1 MSLASNTRW
10 IALSQ
15 ISRIASQLISLTV
28 LTRLLSPDVYGLMAM
43 ALVITNL
50 AYLFKDMGTGS
61 AIIQTKL
68 IDQKLINSVYWM
80 NIGIGVF
87 LFITIYIIAS
97 PVADFYHQ
105 PELNNI
111 LHWLAFIFPVTSFSI
126 THQALLERES
136 KFSIVAMAEVIGV
149 CFGLTIAIIS
159 AYHGYGVMSL
169 VFQMCISTIIT
180 SVIVVILSKTKIG
193 LEFDKSALSGIIK
206 FSSNL
211 SIFNILL
218 YITRNADSIVI
229 GRLLGSIQL
238 GIYSMGYRLM
248 LFPVQNMT
256 WVASRALYPVISRH
270 QDDLKKVCEFYLKTL
285 GTVSFI
291 TAPIMVGLFV
301 LKEPFISVLF
311 GHKWAAIPS
320 ILAWLAPVGYIQSI
334 VSTMGSVFLA
344 LGFARLMAKIGLIS
358 TIVHLIAFVC
368 GGLYNIQTV
377 AQFYLIAN
385 IINLIVNVYFCARCM
400 KVSIMILFNS
410 VYKSMLNSFIMGVA
424 CYFINYEI
432 NQLYQNA
439 MSEALIISII
449 ISAIVYALLSYF
461 IDRKQLILTL
471 SFFKK

>member
-80 NIGIGVF
+80 NICIGTF
-87 LFITIYIIAS
+87 LFLVIYIIAS
-97 PVADFYHQ
+97 PVANFYHQ
-105 PELNNI
+105 QELQNI
-111 LHWLAFIFPVTSFSI
+111 LHWLAFIFPMTSFSI

-149 CFGLTIAIIS
+149 SSGLVVAIVS

-169 VFQMCISTIIT
+169 VYQMCISTIIT
-180 SVIVVILSKTKIG
+180 STIIIVFSKTKISC
-193 LEFDKSALSGIIK
+193 EFEKSALSGIIK

-211 SIFNILL
+211 SVFNILL

-229 GRLLGSIQL
+229 GRLLGAVQL

-270 QDDLKKVCEFYLKTL
+270 QDDLKKVCEFYLRTL

-311 GHKWAAIPS
+311 GHKWDAIPS
-320 ILAWLAPVGYIQSI
+320 ILAWLAPVGYMQS
-334 VSTMGSVFLA
+334 VASTMGSVFLA
-344 LGFARLMAKIGLIS
+344 LGFAKLMAKIGFIS
-358 TIVHLIAFVC
+358 TLVHLAAFIC
-368 GGLYNIQTV
+368 GGLVSIQTV

-385 IINLIVNVYFCARCM
+385 VINLFLNLYFCAKCL
-400 KVSIMILFNS
+400 KVSISVLVSAIYKSVINSFLMGIICYVFNS
-410 VYKSMLNSFIMGVA
+410 
-424 CYFINYEI
+424 EI
-432 NQLYQNA
+432 SKIYPNA
-439 MSEALIISII
+439 MPVALIASII
-449 ISAIVYALLSYF
+449 VSIITYGLLSYF
-461 IDRKQLILTL
+461 IDRKQLLLAL

>member
-1 MSLASNTRW
+1 VSLASNTRW

-159 AYHGYGVMSL
+159 AYHG
-169 VFQMCISTIIT
+169 
-180 SVIVVILSKTKIG
+180 
-193 LEFDKSALSGIIK
+193 
-206 FSSNL
+206 
-211 SIFNILL
+211 
-218 YITRNADSIVI
+218 
-229 GRLLGSIQL
+229 
-238 GIYSMGYRLM
+238 
-248 LFPVQNMT
+248 
-256 WVASRALYPVISRH
+256 
-270 QDDLKKVCEFYLKTL
+270 
-285 GTVSFI
+285 
-291 TAPIMVGLFV
+291 
-301 LKEPFISVLF
+301 
-311 GHKWAAIPS
+311 
-320 ILAWLAPVGYIQSI
+320 
-334 VSTMGSVFLA
+334 
-344 LGFARLMAKIGLIS
+344 
-358 TIVHLIAFVC
+358 
-368 GGLYNIQTV
+368 
-377 AQFYLIAN
+377 
-385 IINLIVNVYFCARCM
+385 
-400 KVSIMILFNS
+400 
-410 VYKSMLNSFIMGVA
+410 
-424 CYFINYEI
+424 
-432 NQLYQNA
+432 
-439 MSEALIISII
+439 
-449 ISAIVYALLSYF
+449 
-461 IDRKQLILTL
+461 
-471 SFFKK
+471 